1 MAVLAASDTWVGHT
15 YQVMDLQGRVWAQGQ
30 LQSGQTMDVT
40 SWPAATYLLQAQSKD
55 AHMTRVLHVQ

>member
-1 MAVLAASDTWVGHT
+1 
-15 YQVMDLQGRVWAQGQ
+15 MDLQGRVWAQGQ

-40 SWPAATYLLQAQSKD
+40 SWPAATYLLHGQSED